1 MDIDYQ
7 DFRFSFLDSE
17 QFKVANGS
25 KLNEL
30 EREMRAAMAKSEYPQ
45 VIRITQQMLS
55 LDYTSLIA
63 HKILRQTYKI
73 MGDTTNA
80 TKYKT
85 IQFGLLNSITRKG
98 DGKTCAT
105 AWPIIQLAEEYFFLE
120 MIDARLKKQNV
131 DKVGGFCDKMEV
143 RVDGEIQTYYF
154 DVNKVFLGYNKLGLK

>member
-1 MDIDYQ
+1 MPKFDDKYSRYVQGLETGKTDIDYQ

-30 EREMRAAMAKSEYPQ
+30 EREMRAAMAKSEYSQ

-85 IQFGLLNSITRKG
+85 IQFGLLNSITHKG

-105 AWPIIQLAEEYFFLE
+105 AWPIIQLAE
-120 MIDARLKKQNV
+120 
-131 DKVGGFCDKMEV
+131 
-143 RVDGEIQTYYF
+143 
-154 DVNKVFLGYNKLGLK
+154 